1 MVDWNSPQTLLLN
14 SLTLVKLLHVVDG
27 IYIWE
32 YFTTL
37 WFEWEVLTK
46 RRPWRRTMLIYFAT
60 RITALAGVCTELV
73 GFNLTT
79 RFNCQAWLLAV
90 LITVYPA
97 FALNSLLILLRT
109 IAIWERKLIISV
121 ALTAVWLTNVAFLI
135 HGITLAEGVWLPL
148 QNACFVA
155 NSQKA
160 KLNVLVS
167 TITDLVLL
175 LAMIIGVLRLES
187 DSSIWRMLYRHGIV
201 WIVLATIGLVPPTIF
216 LFLNLNEPMNL
227 MFQTPGLVIMFGGF
241 FVLSRSDLL
250 TVFLPQDNLRDPSL
264 PLVSDL
270 WTSINS
276 LVLILSSPAPLWRP
290 SKPLPRSVR
299 FQRNSSGG
307 TQSLSTNSGP
317 TGTSASLEVEF
328 PTSYGRYRAE
338 DLELVNDRLKAINEE
353 GEDFRGENV
362 KAKQAL

>member
-1 MVDWNSPQTLLLN
+1 MVDWNSPQTILAN
-14 SLTLVKLLHVVDG
+14 SLTLVKLIHVVDG

-37 WFEWEVLTK
+37 WFEWEVLVTK
-46 RRPWRRTMLIYFAT
+46 RRPWRSTMLIYIAT
-60 RITALAGVCTELV
+60 RFTALAGVCTELV
-73 GFNLTT
+73 GFNLTHQY
-79 RFNCQAWLLAV
+79 NCQAWLLS
-90 LITVYPA
+90 LYITVYPA

-109 IAIWERKLIISV
+109 IAIWERRVIISV

-135 HGITLAEGVWLPL
+135 HGVTVAKGVWLPL

-155 NSQKA
+155 ESQKA

-167 TITDLVLL
+167 TATDLILL

-201 WIVLATIGLVPPTIF
+201 WIVLATVGLVPPTVF

-227 MFQTPGLVIMFGGF
+227 MFQTPALVIMTICATRLYRSLATFGN
-241 FVLSRSDLL
+241 RA
-250 TVFLPQDNLRDPSL
+250 TVFDSF
-264 PLVSDL
+264 
-270 WTSINS
+270 
-276 LVLILSSPAPLWRP
+276 LSSAPLASVQAHPR
-290 SKPLPRSVR
+290 SIRLPRS
-299 FQRNSSGG
+299 STGG
-307 TQSLSTNSGP
+307 TQSLSTTSGP
-317 TGTSASLEVEF
+317 IGTGASLEVEF

-353 GEDFRGENV
+353 GEECGID
-362 KAKQAL
+362 KAKRSF

>member
-1 MVDWNSPQTLLLN
+1 MVDWNSPQTLLSN

-32 YFTTL
+32 YFITL
-37 WFEWEVLTK
+37 WFEWEVFTQ
-46 RRPWRRTMLIYFAT
+46 RRQWRWTMLIYFAT
-60 RITALAGVCTELV
+60 RLTALAGVCTELV

-135 HGITLAEGVWLPL
+135 HGITLADSVWLPL
-148 QNACFVA
+148 QNACFVVD
-155 NSQKA
+155 SQKS

-216 LFLNLNEPMNL
+216 LFLNLNCDASPDLEPMNL
-227 MFQTPGLVIMFGGF
+227 MFQTPALVVMFGGF
-241 FVLSRSDLL
+241 FVLSPIRPSHATFGRQT
-250 TVFLPQDNLRDPSL
+250 TVFDSFLAS
-264 PLVSDL
+264 
-270 WTSINS
+270 
-276 LVLILSSPAPLWRP
+276 APLA
-290 SKPLPRSVR
+290 SVQALPRSVR
-299 FQRNSSGG
+299 LQRNSASG
-307 TQSLSTNSGP
+307 TPSLSTNSGP

-353 GEDFRGENV
+353 GEEFHSEN
-362 KAKQAL
+362 